1 MANKKKNGSDNKYYF
16 SDLAKYDSEFRTRL
30 QARWNEYKYVWRDSL
45 PVYIDMMADS
55 IRESASINLTVW
67 AENTSLANYRQNG
80 DYNLSFQEAVNAMKT
95 AFQKRWEWIDAN
107 ITKLGN

>member
-1 MANKKKNGSDNKYYF
+1 
-16 SDLAKYDSEFRTRL
+16 
-30 QARWNEYKYVWRDSL
+30 
-45 PVYIDMMADS
+45 MMADS

-67 AENTSLANYRQNG
+67 AENTNLTNYRQNG

-95 AFQKRWEWIDAN
+95 AFRKRWEWIDAN